1 MVHINPIAQVNQ
13 SGPFSAFPLQQVD
26 APSASLDEQ
35 TGGQI
40 VRIAYMS
47 LEILHQIISVVAVL
61 GKSDRL
67 ALNDTKRAI
76 HPEGMRRVMESS
88 KCYH

>member
-13 SGPFSAFPLQQVD
+13 SGPFSAFSLQQVD

-40 VRIAYMS
+40 VRIAYMP
-47 LEILHQIISVVAVL
+47 LEILH
-61 GKSDRL
+61 
-67 ALNDTKRAI
+67 
-76 HPEGMRRVMESS
+76 
-88 KCYH
+88 